1 MQTNTPLKFL
11 VITGA
16 FLSANAALAQ
26 NSISTVQVIAA
37 KNAVKTQL
45 LSVNRLTSPAPVNA
59 QAPTANQDISEQT
72 GKSISSNLQFGFD
85 DDSSTSVART
95 SRGLVSTRPTQ
106 GNVFVSDVA
115 TLGSNTKISGLPTTP
130 LESSIEI
137 PVPNLVQSATS
148 IEIPVPFPRTQVIRV
163 RSVSRLPRVFNRI
176 TAIPSVSAIPTV
188 RQGIAPISQPTAFIP
203 NDTNASSSD
212 FIYPLMNPARIT
224 SRFGWR
230 THPLSG
236 TRRFHSGID
245 IGAPTGTPVV
255 ATGTGTVIS
264 AGWNGGYGKAIIIQH
279 NDVQQTLY
287 GHLSQISVQPGQVIE
302 QGTVI
307 GLVGSTGNSTGPHLH
322 FETRMPN
329 GDKWVAI
336 DPSEDIQYAMD
347 NLRRSM
353 PFARKDLPQ
362 GL

>member
-85 DDSSTSVART
+85 DDSSTSVVRT

-130 LESSIEI
+130 IESSIE
-137 PVPNLVQSATS
+137 
-148 IEIPVPFPRTQVIRV
+148 
-163 RSVSRLPRVFNRI
+163 
-176 TAIPSVSAIPTV
+176 
-188 RQGIAPISQPTAFIP
+188 PIS
-203 NDTNASSSD
+203 
-212 FIYPLMNPARIT
+212 
-224 SRFGWR
+224 
-230 THPLSG
+230 
-236 TRRFHSGID
+236 
-245 IGAPTGTPVV
+245 
-255 ATGTGTVIS
+255 
-264 AGWNGGYGKAIIIQH
+264 
-279 NDVQQTLY
+279 
-287 GHLSQISVQPGQVIE
+287 
-302 QGTVI
+302 
-307 GLVGSTGNSTGPHLH
+307 
-322 FETRMPN
+322 
-329 GDKWVAI
+329 
-336 DPSEDIQYAMD
+336 
-347 NLRRSM
+347 
-353 PFARKDLPQ
+353 
-362 GL
+362 

>member
-1 MQTNTPLKFL
+1 MQINTPLKFL

-45 LSVNRLTSPAPVNA
+45 LSVNRLTSPEPVNA
-59 QAPTANQDISEQT
+59 QAPMANQDISED
-72 GKSISSNLQFGFD
+72 GKNISSNLQFGFD
-85 DDSSTSVART
+85 DDSGASPTATT
-95 SRGLVSTRPTQ
+95 SRNLVSTRPTQ
-106 GNVFVSDVA
+106 ENVFLSDVA
-115 TLGSNTKISGLPTTP
+115 MGSNTKISGLPTTP
-130 LESSIEI
+130 LENSIEI
-137 PVPNLVQSATS
+137 PVSNHLQSATS
-148 IEIPVPFPRTQVIRV
+148 IEIPVPFPRTQIIKVQP
-163 RSVSRLPRVFNRI
+163 VSRLPRFNRI
-176 TAIPSVSAIPTV
+176 TPIPSVIALPTV
-188 RQGIAPISQPTAFIP
+188 RPGIAPISQSTAFIP
-203 NDTNASSSD
+203 NGTNASSSE
-212 FIYPLMNPARIT
+212 FIYPLMTPARIT

-230 THPLSG
+230 IHPLSG

-245 IGAPTGTPVV
+245 IGAPSGTPVV

-264 AGWNGGYGKAIIIQH
+264 ARWNGGYGKAVIIQH

-322 FETRMPN
+322 FETRIPN

-336 DPSEDIQYAMD
+336 DPSEDIQYAVD

-353 PFARKDLPQ
+353 PYARKDLPQ

>member
-37 KNAVKTQL
+37 RNAVKTQL
-45 LSVNRLTSPAPVNA
+45 LSVNHLTSRDPVNA
-59 QAPTANQDISEQT
+59 PAPTAQDISRD
-72 GKSISSNLQFGFD
+72 GKNISSNRQFGFD
-85 DDSSTSVART
+85 DDSSTSPATT
-95 SRGLVSTRPTQ
+95 SRGLVSTHSTQ
-106 GNVFVSDVA
+106 GNVFLSDVA

-130 LESSIEI
+130 LENAIEI
-137 PVPNLVQSATS
+137 SVPNRVQSETS
-148 IEIPVPFPRTQVIRV
+148 IEIPVPFPRTQIIKVQP
-163 RSVSRLPRVFNRI
+163 VSRLPRVFNRI
-176 TAIPSVSAIPTV
+176 TPIPSVSAIPTV
-188 RQGIAPISQPTAFIP
+188 RPGIAPLSQPTAFIP
-203 NDTNASSSD
+203 DGTNASSSD
-212 FIYPLMNPARIT
+212 FIYPLMTPAPTT

-245 IGAPTGTPVV
+245 IGAPSGTPVV

-336 DPSEDIQYAMD
+336 DPGENIQYAVD